1 MKDDNMPL
9 AYCRRFSLHSLVL
22 TGMLGAIG
30 ALLMVLEFPAPFVP
44 PFVKFD
50 LSELPVVLGGC
61 MMGPGAGVF
70 AAAVKVTLNFLFNGT
85 TTMGVGE
92 LANLWGSLCYVV
104 P

>member
-1 MKDDNMPL
+1 MKNDNASL
-9 AYCRRFSLHSLVL
+9 ACCQRFSLHSLVL

-50 LSELPVVLGGC
+50 LSELPVILGGC
-61 MMGPGAGVF
+61 MMGPGAGAF
-70 AAAVKVTLNFLFNGT
+70 AAVVKVALSFLLNGT

-92 LANLWGSLCYVV
+92 LAH
-104 P
+104 